1 MKKSY
6 PKTKLLSLIYCFLI
20 VIVFALTGISQAHE
34 VKNPEES
41 RVLYQA
47 QQEMEKNNLDESL
60 KILKKYLKKRSADP
74 SARFYLIL
82 GNCYYQQEEYSKAVQ
97 EYKKGL
103 RKEGANS
110 SLALNLAMASY
121 NQGDYNQAGK
131 FFEKAFDLK
140 KKKESQ
146 LLYQAAAAYYQAENF
161 KDTERTLSHLKKV
174 SQNFKPEWMQLLVH
188 VCIEQRKWNKAEES
202 LRTYLKH
209 RPEQD
214 QYWKLLAQVYLSK
227 QDYQQAANAL
237 QISYQLNPPED
248 QGWEELSDLYAY
260 LNAPLRA
267 AQAWE
272 KIGFEDFDSKDY
284 LHLSRLYAQGYR
296 YNKALKYIDKAIGKS
311 SRYSLIIEKGQL
323 CYRAGRYRQALEVF
337 RKAKQLGKNKGET
350 FLWLG
355 YTYWQLEEW
364 PQARE
369 AFVRAG
375 KFSSMEKKAKNGLDA
390 IEYILEAKNEA
401 RAHSN
406 PSS

>member
-1 MKKSY
+1 MKKSQQ
-6 PKTKLLSLIYCFLI
+6 KAKLLILTSIFLI
-20 VIVFALTGISQAHE
+20 VFVLGLTGISQAHK
-34 VKNPEES
+34 VKNPAEI

-47 QQEMEKNNLDESL
+47 QQEMKKNHLEESL

-82 GNCYYQQEEYSKAVQ
+82 GNCYYQQEDYSKAGQ
-97 EYKKGL
+97 AYKKGL
-103 RKEGANS
+103 RKEGANP
-110 SLALNLAMASY
+110 SLALNLAMALYYQGNY
-121 NQGDYNQAGK
+121 NRAGK

-140 KKKESQ
+140 KKKDLQ
-146 LLYQAAAAYYQAENF
+146 LLYQAAVAYYQAENF
-161 KDTERTLSHLKKV
+161 KDTERTLSKLKKV
-174 SQNFKPEWMQLLVH
+174 SQDFKPEWMQLLVH
-188 VCIEQRKWNKAEES
+188 VCIEQKKWNKAEEY
-202 LRTYLKH
+202 LRTYLRH

-248 QGWEELSDLYAY
+248 QGWKELSDLYAY

-267 AQAWE
+267 AHAWE
-272 KIGFEDFDSKDY
+272 KIGFEDFDSKGY
-284 LHLSRLYAQGYR
+284 LHLSRLYAQAYR
-296 YNKALKYIDKAIGKS
+296 YNKALKYIDKAIAKT
-311 SRYSLIIEKGQL
+311 SRDSLIIEKGQL
-323 CYRAGRYRQALEVF
+323 CYRAGKYRQALKVF
-337 RKAKQLGKNKGET
+337 QKAKQLGKNKGET

-355 YTYWQLEEW
+355 YTHWQLEEW

-401 RAHSN
+401 GSNPN